1 MSQCGSCGHVLP
13 SYDGITPAH
22 LTAWLEASDMWAP
35 EGEPDKYRQWWA
47 LTVKPY
53 TRLYILH
60 GAHDGWVY
68 EVAHRVTTIATE
80 TGIDV
85 DVLLAE
91 LRAAL

>member
-22 LTAWLEASDMWAP
+22 LSAWLEASDMWARK
-35 EGEPDKYRQWWA
+35 GQPDKYRQWWA
-47 LTVKPY
+47 LTKKPY
-53 TRLYILH
+53 TPLYILH
-60 GAHDGWVY
+60 ETHESWAY
-68 EVAHRVTTIATE
+68 EVAHRVTTIAVA

-85 DVLLAE
+85 DVLVDE

>member
-1 MSQCGSCGHVLP
+1 MSQCQSCGHMLP
-13 SYDGITPAH
+13 THELITPAH
-22 LTAWLEASDMWAP
+22 LTAWLEASTAWAP
-35 EGEPDKYRQWWA
+35 VGEPDTYRQWWA

-60 GAHDGWVY
+60 EAHEGWAY
-68 EVAHRVTTIATE
+68 EVAHRVTTIAVA

-85 DVLLAE
+85 DVLVAE